1 MRSLRL
7 ARIGIKTIE
16 TEVETNM
23 RQIFRSLLRSPW
35 ALTFVVSLLVWS
47 GTAKT
52 AFAGETAPK
61 FRVLAIAEKGGIHQP
76 FVEAAKVWLSDL
88 AAKDGFAVDYI
99 QDTTLI
105 DDAFL
110 SKYQLFIQLNYPPY
124 GWTSTAQAAFVK
136 YIEQG
141 KGGWIGF
148 HHATLL
154 GEFDGFQIWPW
165 FSQFMGGIRFT
176 AYIPTFADG
185 TVTVEDTSHPTM
197 KGVAN
202 PFIVKQEE
210 WYTWDKSPRPNVH
223 VLASV
228 NENSYTPASKTR
240 MGDHPV
246 IWTNEHYK
254 ARNIYIF
261 MGHHPDLFQNPAF
274 TTIFT
279 NAIYWASHQEPG
291 TNPVQARPR

>member
-1 MRSLRL
+1 MEIQTQMLHKFRALLWCPRAL
-7 ARIGIKTIE
+7 AF
-16 TEVETNM
+16 VA
-23 RQIFRSLLRSPW
+23 FLLAW
-35 ALTFVVSLLVWS
+35 A
-47 GTAKT
+47 GTAGPMS
-52 AFAGETAPK
+52 AVETAPK
-61 FRVLAIAEKGGIHQP
+61 FRVVAIAEKGGIHLP
-76 FVEAAKVWLSDL
+76 FVEAAKVWLNDL
-88 AAKDGFAVDYI
+88 AAKDGFVVDYI
-99 QDTTLI
+99 QDATPI
-105 DDAFL
+105 DDAYL
-110 SKYQLFIQLNYPPY
+110 AKYQLIIQLNYPPY
-124 GWTSTAQAAFVK
+124 GWTPTAQAAFIK

-185 TVTVEDTSHPTM
+185 AVTVEDASHPSM

-202 PFIVKQEE
+202 PFVIKEEE

-228 NENSYTPASKTR
+228 NENSYTPDSKTR

-279 NAIYWASHQEPG
+279 NAIFWAAHQEHG
-291 TNPVQARPR
+291 TSREIGQP